1 MIELHAMAVGAG
13 AFGLPLAGV
22 VALVTSKIATG
33 VAGATAERAF
43 FAILVL
49 ATVATFRTMM
59 AGEPEW
65 LTHALTMAVMFI
77 GAVSLPAAGDAQRPT
92 AEARG

>member
-1 MIELHAMAVGAG
+1 MIELHAMAMGAG
-13 AFGLPLAGV
+13 VFGLPLVGV
-22 VALVTSKIATG
+22 AALVTSKIATG
-33 VAGATAERAF
+33 VAGATAQRAF

-59 AGEPEW
+59 AGEAVW

-77 GAVSLPAAGDAQRPT
+77 GAASLPASGDTEQR
-92 AEARG
+92 AAHRAV